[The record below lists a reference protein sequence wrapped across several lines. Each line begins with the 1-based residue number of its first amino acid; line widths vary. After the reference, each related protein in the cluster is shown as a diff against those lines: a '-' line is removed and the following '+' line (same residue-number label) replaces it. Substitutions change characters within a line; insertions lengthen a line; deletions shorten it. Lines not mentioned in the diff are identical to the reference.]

1 MNGFQEVVMLLSHV
15 VEKPTGSRPATEI
28 FHLAPDGAI
37 PNSKKPVLVYRG
49 VFSQRAA
56 AGAQWLEKRFADNG
70 WIDAWRWTV
79 YPFHHFHSNT
89 HEVLGVFSGKALLQ
103 IGGERGPEVDLG
115 AGDVLVIPA
124 GVAHR
129 KLHEA
134 DGFQVVG
141 AYPEGREP
149 DMRTGLESE
158 RKSAEKTLSGVPMPA
173 ADPVFGTQGLR
184 VLWLHVDEPRRH
196 ATATT
201 ER

>member
-1 MNGFQEVVMLLSHV
+1 MLHSHV
-15 VEKPTGSRPATEI
+15 VEKPTDTRPATEV
-28 FHLAPDGAI
+28 FRLAPDGAI
-37 PNSKKPVLVYRG
+37 PNNSNPALVYRN
-49 VFSQRAA
+49 VFSQRDD

-70 WIDAWRWTV
+70 WTDAWRWSV

-89 HEVLGVFSGKALLQ
+89 HEVLGAFAGKALLQ
-103 IGGERGPEVDLG
+103 LGGEHGPEVKLR

-129 KLHEA
+129 KLQEA

-158 RKSAEKTLSGVPMPA
+158 RKIAEKAVAQVPLPA
-173 ADPVFGTQGLR
+173 ADPVFGTDGLR
-184 VLWLHVDEPRRH
+184 TFWR
-196 ATATT
+196 
-201 ER
+201 

>member
-1 MNGFQEVVMLLSHV
+1 MLRSHV
-15 VEKPTGSRPATEI
+15 VEKSTDSRPATEL
-28 FHLAPDGAI
+28 FRLAPDGAI
-37 PNSKKPVLVYRG
+37 PNNTNPALVYRG
-49 VFSQRAA
+49 VFSQRDD

-70 WIDAWRWTV
+70 WTDAWRWSV

-89 HEVLGVFSGKALLQ
+89 HEVLGAFAGKALLQ
-103 IGGERGPEVDLG
+103 IGGEHGPEVNLR

-129 KLHEA
+129 KLREA

-158 RKSAEKTLSGVPMPA
+158 RETTEKAVAKVPVPA
-173 ADPVFGTQGLR
+173 ADPVFGADGLR
-184 VLWLHVDEPRRH
+184 VFWR
-196 ATATT
+196 
-201 ER
+201 

>member
-1 MNGFQEVVMLLSHV
+1 MLRSHV
-15 VEKPTGSRPATEI
+15 LEKPTESRPATEI
-28 FHLAPDGAI
+28 FRLTPDGAI
-37 PNSKKPVLVYRG
+37 PNNTNPALVYRS
-49 VFSQRAA
+49 VFSQRDD

-70 WIDAWRWTV
+70 WTDAWRWSV

-89 HEVLGVFSGKALLQ
+89 HEVLGAFAGKALLQ
-103 IGGERGPEVDLG
+103 LGGEHGPEVNLQ

-129 KLHEA
+129 KLREA

-158 RKSAEKTLSGVPMPA
+158 RETTEKAVAQVPVPA
-173 ADPVFGTQGLR
+173 ADPVFGTDGLR
-184 VLWLHVDEPRRH
+184 IFWR
-196 ATATT
+196 
-201 ER
+201 